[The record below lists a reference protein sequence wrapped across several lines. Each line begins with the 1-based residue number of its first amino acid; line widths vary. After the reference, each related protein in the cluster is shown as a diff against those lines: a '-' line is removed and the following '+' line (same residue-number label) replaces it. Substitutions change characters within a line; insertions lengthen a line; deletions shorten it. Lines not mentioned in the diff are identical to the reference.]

1 MSATTQ
7 SEKKT
12 FNWRRIITII
22 IFLVIAV
29 VLAIFTYQT
38 TTSLVST
45 WEITNLPGLAVNIP
59 TPTQEAGIEKEE
71 NPPVVLPDEPAVPS
85 GPAPEPWDGASRVT
99 LLLMGL
105 DYNDW
110 RAGEGPPRTD
120 TMMLLTI
127 DPLSLTAGML
137 SIPRDLWVN
146 IPGFEYGKINTA
158 YQLGEAYDMPGGG
171 PGLAV
176 DTVERLIGVPVQYYA
191 QVDFTAFVRF
201 IDEIDG
207 VKINVPVEIYVD
219 VYDDQKEGGV
229 WIHEGVQ
236 TLPGDL
242 ALAYARAR
250 NSEGADFDRAQRQQ
264 QLVIGI
270 RDQLLRWDLLPKL
283 VSKAPVLYQELSSGV
298 NTNLSLDEVIQLA
311 WLAQQI
317 SENSI
322 YKGVI
327 GKEQI
332 VFGKSPDGL
341 DVLKPMPDQIRILRD
356 QIFTLP
362 TEVSPIA
369 ANGADAQELMVQEN
383 AQLSVLNGTN
393 TVGLAGLTG
402 EYLQNLGAN
411 VEDIGDAAEKPYP
424 YTVIYDY
431 TGNPYTVKF
440 FVELM
445 NISNFRI
452 FSRFEP
458 EKGVDVT
465 IILGND
471 WISNNPMP

>member
-1 MSATTQ
+1 
-7 SEKKT
+7 
-12 FNWRRIITII
+12 
-22 IFLVIAV
+22 
-29 VLAIFTYQT
+29 
-38 TTSLVST
+38 
-45 WEITNLPGLAVNIP
+45 
-59 TPTQEAGIEKEE
+59 
-71 NPPVVLPDEPAVPS
+71 
-85 GPAPEPWDGASRVT
+85 
-99 LLLMGL
+99 MGL

-120 TMMLLTI
+120 TMILFTL
-127 DPLSLTAGML
+127 DPLSMTAGML
-137 SIPRDLWVN
+137 SIPRDLWVS
-146 IPGFEYGKINTA
+146 IPGFSYGKINTA
-158 YQLGEAYDMPGGG
+158 YQLGESYDLPGGG

-176 DTVERLIGVPVQYYA
+176 DTVERLIGVPIHYYA

-201 IDEIDG
+201 IDEIYG
-207 VKINVPVEIYVD
+207 VKIDVPYEIEID
-219 VYDDQKEGGV
+219 IYDDQKEGGV
-229 WIHEGVQ
+229 VLKPGIQV
-236 TLPGDL
+236 LPGDH

-250 NSEGADFDRAQRQQ
+250 NSEGGDFDRAQRQQ

-270 RDQLLRWDLLPKL
+270 RNQLLRLDMIPKL
-283 VSKAPVLYQELSSGV
+283 VSKAPTLYQELSSGI

-317 SENSI
+317 PVEDI
-322 YKGVI
+322 YQGVI
-327 GKEQI
+327 GEKQI

-362 TEVSPIA
+362 TEVSPVA
-369 ANGADAQELMVQEN
+369 ANGAGSLELMIQEN
-383 AQLSVLNGTN
+383 SVLSILNGT
-393 TVGLAGLTG
+393 TTPGLATQTG

-411 VEDIGDAAEKPYP
+411 IQDIGDAAEKPYP

-431 TGNPYTVKF
+431 TGNPYTVKY

-452 FSRFEP
+452 FSRFDL

-465 IILGND
+465 IIVGND